1 MGPRVPGK
9 TGGQKVD
16 VMPSLAKQILLQRIQ
31 NRFASY
37 PHYVLIQGQVAS
49 TATWRQ
55 LRRET
60 KETAAWL
67 SVHAI
72 SRRLVPP
79 AFAELCQGPTIFW
92 GARTPE
98 ALWTLVSRVE
108 NTPGWI
114 LLGGQVEGRAF
125 SASALRRAVS
135 LDSNTVWQSLQT
147 SLKGSTGYW
156 QRALVSSWLS
166 SLTGSATGV
175 YTCVRHRA
183 SNGT

>member
-1 MGPRVPGK
+1 
-9 TGGQKVD
+9 
-16 VMPSLAKQILLQRIQ
+16 MPSLAKQILLQRTK
-31 NRFASY
+31 NRLANY
-37 PHYVLIQGQVAS
+37 PHYVLVQGQVAS

-60 KETAAWL
+60 KDTAAWL

-72 SRRLVPP
+72 SRRLIPP
-79 AFAELCQGPTIFW
+79 AFAELCQGPTVFW

-98 ALWTLVSRVE
+98 ALWILVSRVE

-125 SASALRRAVS
+125 SAAALRRAAS
-135 LDSNTVWQSLQT
+135 LNSATVWQSVQ
-147 SLKGSTGYW
+147 SCLKASTGYW
-156 QRALVSSWLS
+156 QRALVFSWLS
-166 SLTGSATGV
+166 RLTGSAHGV
-175 YTCVRHRA
+175 YACVHRRA